1 MILRDRDRTASGP
14 ILFAN
19 RMGVRLVGTKFTV
32 GTLMTL
38 HDRDR
43 TASGPILFANIMGVR
58 LVGTNTFHLLFQ
70 TFELYKL
77 TGRKTRMAESK
88 TDRDSP

>member
-1 MILRDRDRTASGP
+1 MILRHRDRTARGT
-14 ILFAN
+14 IQLKN
-19 RMGVRLVGTKFTV
+19 IMGVRLVGTKFTV

-43 TASGPILFANIMGVR
+43 TASGPILFANRIGVR

-70 TFELYKL
+70 TFELSKL